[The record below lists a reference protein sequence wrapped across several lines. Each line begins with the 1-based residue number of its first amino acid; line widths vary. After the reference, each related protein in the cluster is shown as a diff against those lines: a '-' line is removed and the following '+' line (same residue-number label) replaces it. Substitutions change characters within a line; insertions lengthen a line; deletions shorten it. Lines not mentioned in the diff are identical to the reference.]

1 MSTEWYIYGVSDVDR
16 GSVWKLFGQRRYRV
30 RLREIVF
37 LFVVCLLSSVPV
49 VAQSPNGT
57 INGLVLDPSGR
68 AIVGAEIVIV
78 NDTTGVQ
85 YDGKTNTEGIYV
97 VTNLPPG
104 PYRLQVSKVG
114 FKTLIKPD
122 ITLNVQ
128 DALAINFTLPIG
140 AVSETITVEG
150 GASLVNTQSAAVS
163 TVIDRNFV
171 GNLPLNGRS
180 FNTLLQLTPGVVIA
194 QTSTSAQGQFS
205 VAGQRTS
212 SNNFLIDGVSANFGS
227 VQQNRAGTAGT
238 GSSQAFSALG
248 GTSSLVSVEALQEFR
263 VETSSFA
270 PEFGRAPGGQVI
282 LTTRSGTDD
291 FHGGLYEYFRNDVLD
306 ANDWFANQAGKPR
319 APERHNDFGGYLGG
333 PLAKG
338 KTFFFASYE
347 GARLRE
353 PRTLVVP
360 VPSEYARSIAPPS
373 VAPFIEGYPQP
384 DDRTITAGVYTGP
397 FTGSFT
403 NPATL
408 DAGSVRID
416 HVFNEKFSIFGRYNE
431 APSET
436 AQRTQDLTEVDT
448 THVGTR
454 TLTVGST
461 MSFTPQ
467 VSNSFR
473 ANYSLQTVNSVSHID
488 SFGGAVPP
496 SLAILAPGLPDP
508 ADSVMSFFVGDVGI
522 YITGPTA
529 RNRTT
534 QIDFADD
541 LSITRGSHQLKFGAG
556 YRGIYLDLHPF
567 SSSLLYESFSTQSL
581 ISTSQAFLV
590 LGAAGKPAYLL
601 SPSTSL
607 YGQDIWKV
615 TPRVVLTYG
624 IRWELDPA
632 PSARRGTTLASWQ
645 NVNDPADL
653 TLAPFG
659 TPPWKTT
666 YSDFA
671 PRMGI
676 VYSVTPNGTLVL
688 RGSWG
693 MFYDLPSDSA
703 GNLGADFPN
712 FASQLAFFA
721 RLPLSN
727 ATDFI
732 PSSIPTTPP
741 FGGTVQGF
749 DPNLK
754 LPRSYQWNLA
764 LEKSFGKSQS
774 ASVTYVG
781 QAGRDLLRQEGLNT
795 PNADFSG
802 PFDLTRN
809 NALSNYEALQ
819 VQYRRPVAGRVQAL
833 VNYTWSHS
841 LDNASN
847 DTIPAISSTVIPAGA
862 DYGSSD
868 FDVRHSFSGAV
879 TLNLPAAAKEGIAS
893 AFTKNWSLDAV
904 IVARTGFPFN
914 GSALAGQIAGANPR
928 ADRVPGQP
936 LYVYGA
942 QCEQIFGPTSGGGN
956 GTLAA
961 GHPCPGGKGLN
972 PAAFTVPASGQQGTE
987 RRNDIPGFGLSEV
1000 DFSINRKFALTER
1013 VTLQFR
1019 ADAFNLFNH
1028 PNFANPEAFIGFGP
1042 SYLLSSSMLNQ
1053 AIGGL
1058 DSLFQ
1063 EGGPRSL
1070 QLSLKLDF

>member
-1 MSTEWYIYGVSDVDR
+1 
-16 GSVWKLFGQRRYRV
+16 V
-30 RLREIVF
+30 RLRRIVF
-37 LFVVCLLSSVPV
+37 LLVLFLLSSVPA

-68 AIVGAEIVIV
+68 VIVGAEIVIV

-85 YDGKTNTEGIYV
+85 YGGKTNTEGIYV

-104 PYRLQVSKVG
+104 PYRLQVSKIG
-114 FKTLIKPD
+114 FKTLVKPD

-150 GASLVNTQSAAVS
+150 GAPLVNTESAAVG

-194 QTSTSAQGQFS
+194 QTSTASQGQFS

-212 SNNFLIDGVSANFGS
+212 SNNFLIDGVSANFGG
-227 VQQNRAGTAGT
+227 VQENRAGTAGT

-270 PEFGRAPGGQVI
+270 PEFGRAPGGQVL

-291 FHGGLYEYFRNDVLD
+291 FHGGLYEYFRNNVLD
-306 ANDWFANQAGKPR
+306 ANDWFAQQAGKPR
-319 APERHNDFGGYLGG
+319 APERHNDFGGYFGG
-333 PLAKG
+333 PLEKG

-353 PRTLVVP
+353 PSTEVVS
-360 VPSEYARSIAPPS
+360 VPSEYARSIAPAS
-373 VAPFIEGYPQP
+373 VSPFIDGYPQP
-384 DDRTITAGVYTGP
+384 DNKAIVTGVYTGP
-397 FTGSFT
+397 FTGNFS

-408 DAGSVRID
+408 DAGSIRID
-416 HVFNEKFSIFGRYNE
+416 HVFNEKLSVFGRFNE

-436 AQRTQDLTEVDT
+436 AQRTQSLVEVDT
-448 THVGTR
+448 FDVGTT
-454 TLTVGST
+454 TLTIGAT
-461 MSFTPQ
+461 MTFSPQ
-467 VSNSFR
+467 VSNSLR
-473 ANYSLQTVNSVSHID
+473 GNYSLQTLTSVSHID
-488 SFGGAVPP
+488 SFGGGVPP
-496 SLAILAPGLPDP
+496 TLSTLAPGLADP
-508 ADSVMSFFVGDVGI
+508 GNSFLSFFIGDVGI
-522 YITGPTA
+522 YSTGPSA
-529 RNRTT
+529 KNRTT
-534 QIDFADD
+534 QLDFADD
-541 LSITRGSHQLKFGAG
+541 LGVTRGTHQLKFGVD
-556 YRGIYLDLHPF
+556 YRPIFLDLRPF
-567 SSSLLYESFSTQSL
+567 ASSLLYESFTTQSL
-581 ISTSQAFLV
+581 VTSGQAFLV
-590 LGAAGKPAYLL
+590 QGAIGKPAYLL
-601 SPSTSL
+601 SPATSL
-607 YGQDIWKV
+607 YGQDSWKI
-615 TPRVVLTYG
+615 TPRLVLTYG
-624 IRWELDPA
+624 VRWELDPA
-632 PSARRGTTLASWQ
+632 PSARRGTTLASWE
-645 NVNDPADL
+645 NVNDPASL
-653 TLAPFG
+653 SLAPFG
-659 TPPWKTT
+659 TAPWKTT
-666 YSDFA
+666 YDDFA
-671 PRMGI
+671 PRVGI
-676 VYSVTPNGTLVL
+676 VYSLTPGGTFIV

-693 MFYDLPSDSA
+693 MFYDLASDSA

-712 FASQLAFFA
+712 FGSQFA
-721 RLPLSN
+721 LFVPLPLTN
-727 ATDFI
+727 ATTFI
-732 PSSIPTTPP
+732 PSSISTVPP

-754 LPRSYQWNLA
+754 LPRSYQWNVA
-764 LEKSFGKSQS
+764 LEKAFGKSQS

-781 QAGRDLLRQEGLNT
+781 QAGRDLLRQEGINT

-802 PFDLTRN
+802 PFDLTLN
-809 NALSNYEALQ
+809 NAWSNYNALQ
-819 VQYRRPVAGRVQAL
+819 VQYRRPLADHVQAL
-833 VNYTWSHS
+833 FNYTWSHS

-847 DTIPAISSTVIPAGA
+847 DTIPAISSAVIPAGA

-868 FDVRHSFSGAV
+868 FDVRQSFSGAV
-879 TLNLPAAAKEGIAS
+879 TFNIPSAGKEGIAS
-893 AFTKNWSLDAV
+893 ALTKDWSIDTV
-904 IVARTGFPFN
+904 IVVRSGFPFN

-928 ADRVPGQP
+928 ANLVPGQP
-936 LYVYGA
+936 FYVYGA
-942 QCEQIFGPTSGGGN
+942 QCEQLFGPTSAGGN

-972 PAAFTVPASGQQGTE
+972 PAAFTAPAAGQQGTE

-1000 DFSINRKFALTER
+1000 DFSISRKFPLTER
-1013 VTLQFR
+1013 LNLQFR

-1042 SYLLSSSMLNQ
+1042 SFLLSTEMLNQ
-1053 AIGGL
+1053 ALGGL
-1058 DSLFQ
+1058 NPLFQ

-1070 QLSLKLDF
+1070 QLSLKLNF